1 MIDKIQNLAAFEK
14 NALKKNVKKI
24 NNFYVPVKRNEYKL
38 SMTFHYN
45 MFKIP

>member
-24 NNFYVPVKRNEYKL
+24 NLQFFSP
-38 SMTFHYN
+38 
-45 MFKIP
+45 